1 MNYEIVTTKVEVYD
15 NELKELLYDLE
26 LVDEKCFEINLIHN
40 IFTQESL
47 QDFIMSL
54 TEAANQLCKK
64 NNLKT

>member
-15 NELKELLYDLE
+15 NEVGDFLYELN
-26 LVDEKCFEINLIHN
+26 LVDEVCFELNLKSN

-54 TEAANQLCKK
+54 TEASNQLCKK